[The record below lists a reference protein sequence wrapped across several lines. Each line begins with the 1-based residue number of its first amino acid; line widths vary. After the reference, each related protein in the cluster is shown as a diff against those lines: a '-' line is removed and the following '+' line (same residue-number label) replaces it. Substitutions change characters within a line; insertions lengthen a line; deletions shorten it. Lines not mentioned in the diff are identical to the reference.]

1 MHRLY
6 RPDAVRASKLL
17 RILARS
23 ASSRSGMLDSLHN
36 RRRRTRRYSST
47 ISPPRKR
54 LRKWLRGYS
63 FFPKAKEVRCVLA
76 IAGTGY
82 GLIGLLFVIL
92 LIVLIFYF
100 VRRA

>member
-1 MHRLY
+1 MRLQTAAY
-6 RPDAVRASKLL
+6 TRALCLVAIRHARFFAQPSKKNQP
-17 RILARS
+17 I
-23 ASSRSGMLDSLHN
+23 G
-36 RRRRTRRYSST
+36 ST

-82 GLIGLLFVIL
+82 GLIGLLVVIL